1 MIKDLVDGANASG
14 IYLVKDFSKCVT
26 NGGKSY
32 LNLHFQDASGVIDG
46 KKWEVSDEDLNSLE
60 VGSLIRID
68 GQALDYKGKI
78 QIKVLGIYKVDPHD
92 VDLKDFLVDSPIA
105 VEILISKFK
114 KYYNSVKNEDCKAIL
129 KEIFTR
135 YYKEFID
142 YPAAVK
148 NHHEFYHGLIYHTV
162 SMCEVAE
169 FCAKHYLFLNYDL
182 LISGCLLHDI
192 GKVIELSGPIAT
204 KYTEEGNLLGHLTIG
219 MSIVKEVADRLNIKS
234 EVPTLLE
241 HMILS
246 HHGKLEFGAAV
257 LPLTPE
263 ALILSMI
270 DDMDAKMM
278 MLEKALKDVKEGEYS
293 DRLFAL
299 DNRTFY
305 KSKIKNE

>member
-1 MIKDLVDGANASG
+1 
-14 IYLVKDFSKCVT
+14 
-26 NGGKSY
+26 
-32 LNLHFQDASGVIDG
+32 
-46 KKWEVSDEDLNSLE
+46 
-60 VGSLIRID
+60 
-68 GQALDYKGKI
+68 
-78 QIKVLGIYKVDPHD
+78 
-92 VDLKDFLVDSPIA
+92 
-105 VEILISKFK
+105 
-114 KYYNSVKNEDCKAIL
+114 
-129 KEIFTR
+129 
-135 YYKEFID
+135 
-142 YPAAVK
+142 
-148 NHHEFYHGLIYHTV
+148 
-162 SMCEVAE
+162 MCEVAE
-169 FCAKHYLFLNYDL
+169 FCAKHYPFLNYDL

-305 KSKIKNE
+305 KSKVKND

>member
-162 SMCEVAE
+162 SMCEVVE
-169 FCAKHYLFLNYDL
+169 FCAKHYPFLNYDL

-305 KSKIKNE
+305 KSKVKND